1 MTVRERVLTSRLI
14 QKIDSHS
21 SYAKSIGI
29 DYTVTSVQAGK
40 NKSSIQAVKAE
51 KAQ

>member
-29 DYTVTSVQAGK
+29 DYTVQAGK